1 MLILALLAAGPLAP
15 ASTQPAAVS
24 PVSVP
29 APTSA
34 WSAQDANAALAE
46 AGACIEKK
54 HFGSGPMGA
63 PCTALFSASEQ
74 RVRGNEQRIRDG
86 MMLAEIELQQPDGS
100 WVKLEEV
107 DGSFHHFVWVEPAQA
122 YLGYASW
129 YGEYGSY
136 MLHLPGSKT
145 AFRTR
150 GVPVFSQNG
159 KLVVGAKLDL
169 YGNGGVEL
177 SVHAVQ
183 GNKAAERFRT
193 QYDPEVL
200 LPPEPGQDSES
211 PDAVRSL
218 VFVNDDW
225 IQMDLDVQGKR
236 HTVWVSVKDGA
247 LRLTAPT

>member
-1 MLILALLAAGPLAP
+1 MVILALLAAGPLAP
-15 ASTQPAAVS
+15 ASTQPAAAS
-24 PVSVP
+24 PVAVP
-29 APTSA
+29 APTPV
-34 WSAQDANAALAE
+34 WKAQDANAALAE
-46 AGACIEKK
+46 AGACIEQKQ
-54 HFGSGPMGA
+54 FGQGPLGA
-63 PCTALFSASEQ
+63 RCTA
-74 RVRGNEQRIRDG
+74 RVRGNKQRIRDG
-86 MMLAEIELQQPDGS
+86 MMLAEIELQQADGS

-107 DGSFHHFVWVEPAQA
+107 DGSFHSFLWVEPAQV

-150 GVPVFSQNG
+150 GVPVFSQDG
-159 KLVVGAKLDL
+159 KLVAGAKLDL

-177 SVHAVQ
+177 SVYAVQ
-183 GNKAAERFRT
+183 GPRAAELFRV
-193 QYDPEVL
+193 QYEPEAL
-200 LPPEPGQDSES
+200 LPPKPGQDSES

-225 IQMDLDVQGKR
+225 IRMDLDVQGKR